1 MTRLRSSVTVRMT
14 FVPEITARRHHRG
27 GMNSSTRLPVVVG
40 VDGSDSSVEA
50 LRYGARMAAAL
61 GAPLRAIIAWDYPT
75 LMDVYTNPEWKP
87 GADAAST
94 LETSI
99 RMVFAIDP
107 PVDMTAVIIAGP
119 PAASLIDESRNAEM
133 LVLGSRGRGGFASLV
148 LGSVSS
154 TCVVH
159 AHCPVLVVHR
169 RTESGGA

>member
-1 MTRLRSSVTVRMT
+1 MVGLWSSVTVRMT
-14 FVPEITARRHHRG
+14 FVPDTTARRHHRG
-27 GMNSSTRLPVVVG
+27 GMNSSIRLPVVVG
-40 VDGSDSSVEA
+40 VDGSDSSIEA

-75 LMDVYTNPEWKP
+75 LMDVYTNPEWRP
-87 GADAAST
+87 GAGAAST

-99 RMVFAIDP
+99 RMVFAADL

-119 PAASLIDESRNAEM
+119 PAASLMDESRNAEM

-169 RTESGGA
+169 RTESSGA